1 MTKKVFIGNVEV
13 GGGSSVKIQSMNNTD
28 TRDAKATLAQIK
40 ELADN
45 GCDITRVAIP
55 DMEAALSL
63 KEITSKS
70 PIPVVADIHFDY
82 RLALAAADNG
92 ASKIR
97 INPGNIGGPDKVKL
111 VADKCKERHIPIRVG
126 VNSGSISREILAK
139 YGEVNAD
146 AMTESALG
154 AVKLLE
160 DQDFDDIV
168 ISIKSS
174 SPKLTIDTYRILS
187 RSCDYPL
194 HVGVTEAGPAW
205 QGTVKTCLAFGAL
218 LSEGI
223 GDTIRVSLS
232 APPEEE
238 VKTGCKILEYFGL
251 RERHFDIIS
260 CPSCGR
266 AQVDVIDL
274 AHKVT
279 EGLKDVQAPIRV
291 AVMGCI
297 VNGPGEA
304 READLGVASG
314 NGKGRIFIKGEVI
327 KTVPEDEIVPTLLE
341 QAHIIAEKM
350 EAEKSEADK
359 TESGKSGA
367 EKTGSQKTKPEV
379 FPVFGANHANLTN

>member
-1 MTKKVFIGNVEV
+1 MTKKVLIGNVEV

-28 TRDAKATLAQIK
+28 TRDAKATLAQIQ

-55 DMEAALSL
+55 DMEAAESL
-63 KEITSKS
+63 KEITSNS

-97 INPGNIGGPDKVKL
+97 INPGNIGGPENVKL

-126 VNSGSISREILAK
+126 VNSGSISREILSK

-174 SPKLTIDTYRILS
+174 SPRLTIDTYRILS
-187 RSCDYPL
+187 KSCDYPL
-194 HVGVTEAGPAW
+194 HVGVTEAG
-205 QGTVKTCLAFGAL
+205 TVREGAIKSAVGIGAL
-218 LSEGI
+218 LAEGI
-223 GDTIRVSLS
+223 GDTIRVSLTGN
-232 APPEEE
+232 PLDE
-238 VKTGCKILEYFGL
+238 VITAKQILKALDL
-251 RERHFDIIS
+251 RDGGITFIS
-260 CPSCGR
+260 CPTCGR
-266 AQVDVIDL
+266 TQVPLIEL
-274 AHKVT
+274 AGQIEQKVSKLPYN
-279 EGLKDVQAPIRV
+279 LKV
-291 AVMGCI
+291 AVMGCV

-304 READLGVASG
+304 RECDIGIAGGKDEFVLFEKGVPVRKIPASVAVEEFV
-314 NGKGRIFIKGEVI
+314 REVI
-327 KTVPEDEIVPTLLE
+327 RVGE
-341 QAHIIAEKM
+341 
-350 EAEKSEADK
+350 EKSKA
-359 TESGKSGA
+359 T
-367 EKTGSQKTKPEV
+367 
-379 FPVFGANHANLTN
+379 

>member
-28 TRDAKATLAQIK
+28 TRDAKATLAQIR
-40 ELADN
+40 ELADA

-63 KEITSKS
+63 KEITAGS

-92 ASKIR
+92 AAKIR
-97 INPGNIGGPDKVKL
+97 INPGNIGGPDKVRL

-174 SPKLTIDTYRILS
+174 SPRLTIDTYRILS
-187 RSCDYPL
+187 KACDYPL
-194 HVGVTEAGPAW
+194 HVGVTEAG
-205 QGTVKTCLAFGAL
+205 TVREGAVKSAVGIGAL
-218 LSEGI
+218 LAEGI
-223 GDTIRVSLS
+223 GDTIRVSLTGN
-232 APPEEE
+232 PVDE
-238 VKTGCKILEYFGL
+238 VITARQILKALNL
-251 RERHFDIIS
+251 RDGGITFIS
-260 CPSCGR
+260 CPTCGR
-266 AQVDVIDL
+266 TQVPLIELAGQIEQKASDL
-274 AHKVT
+274 PYD
-279 EGLKDVQAPIRV
+279 LKV
-291 AVMGCI
+291 AVMGCV

-304 READLGVASG
+304 RECDIGLAGGKDEFLLFEKGVPVRKIPASSAVEEFV
-314 NGKGRIFIKGEVI
+314 REVI
-327 KTVPEDEIVPTLLE
+327 RVGE
-341 QAHIIAEKM
+341 
-350 EAEKSEADK
+350 EKSKA
-359 TESGKSGA
+359 T
-367 EKTGSQKTKPEV
+367 
-379 FPVFGANHANLTN
+379 

>member
-1 MTKKVFIGNVEV
+1 MTKSVFIGNVQV

-28 TRDAKATLAQIK
+28 TRDAKATLAQIQ

-55 DMEAALSL
+55 DMEAAESL
-63 KEITSKS
+63 KEITSNS

-97 INPGNIGGPDKVKL
+97 INPGNIGGPENVKL

-174 SPKLTIDTYRILS
+174 SPRLTIDTYRILS
-187 RSCDYPL
+187 KSCDYPL
-194 HVGVTEAGPAW
+194 HVGVTEAG
-205 QGTVKTCLAFGAL
+205 TVREGAIKSAVGIGAL
-218 LSEGI
+218 LAEGI
-223 GDTIRVSLS
+223 GDTIRVSLTGN
-232 APPEEE
+232 PVDE
-238 VKTGCKILEYFGL
+238 VITAKQILKALDL
-251 RERHFDIIS
+251 RDGGITFIS
-260 CPSCGR
+260 CPTCGR
-266 AQVDVIDL
+266 TQVPLIEL
-274 AHKVT
+274 AGQIEQKVSKLPYN
-279 EGLKDVQAPIRV
+279 LKV
-291 AVMGCI
+291 AVMGCV

-304 READLGVASG
+304 RECDIGIAGGKDEFVLFEKGVPVRKIPASVAVEEFV
-314 NGKGRIFIKGEVI
+314 REVI
-327 KTVPEDEIVPTLLE
+327 RVGE
-341 QAHIIAEKM
+341 
-350 EAEKSEADK
+350 EKSKA
-359 TESGKSGA
+359 T
-367 EKTGSQKTKPEV
+367 
-379 FPVFGANHANLTN
+379 

>member
-1 MTKKVFIGNVEV
+1 MTKKVLIGNVEV

-28 TRDAKATLAQIK
+28 TRDAKATLAQIQ

-55 DMEAALSL
+55 DMEAAESL
-63 KEITSKS
+63 KEITSNS

-97 INPGNIGGPDKVKL
+97 INPGNIGGPENVKL

-174 SPKLTIDTYRILS
+174 SPRLTIDTYRILS
-187 RSCDYPL
+187 KSCDYPL
-194 HVGVTEAGPAW
+194 HVGVTEAG
-205 QGTVKTCLAFGAL
+205 TVREGAIKSAVGIGAL
-218 LSEGI
+218 LAEGI
-223 GDTIRVSLS
+223 GDTIRVSLTGN
-232 APPEEE
+232 PVDE
-238 VKTGCKILEYFGL
+238 VITAKQILKALDL
-251 RERHFDIIS
+251 RNGGITFIS
-260 CPSCGR
+260 CPTCGR
-266 AQVDVIDL
+266 TQVPLIEL
-274 AHKVT
+274 AGQIEQKVSKLPYN
-279 EGLKDVQAPIRV
+279 LKV
-291 AVMGCI
+291 AVMGCV

-304 READLGVASG
+304 RECDIGIAGGKDEFVLFEKGVPVRKIPASVAVEEFV
-314 NGKGRIFIKGEVI
+314 REVI
-327 KTVPEDEIVPTLLE
+327 RVGE
-341 QAHIIAEKM
+341 
-350 EAEKSEADK
+350 EKSKA
-359 TESGKSGA
+359 T
-367 EKTGSQKTKPEV
+367 
-379 FPVFGANHANLTN
+379 

>member
-1 MTKKVFIGNVEV
+1 MTKKVLIGNVEV

-28 TRDAKATLAQIK
+28 TRDANATLAQIQ

-55 DMEAALSL
+55 DMEAAESL

-92 ASKIR
+92 TSKIR
-97 INPGNIGGPDKVKL
+97 INPGNIGGPENVKL

-174 SPKLTIDTYRILS
+174 SPRLTIDTYRILS
-187 RSCDYPL
+187 KSCDYPL
-194 HVGVTEAGPAW
+194 HVGVTEAG
-205 QGTVKTCLAFGAL
+205 TVREGAIKSAVGIGAL
-218 LSEGI
+218 LAEGI
-223 GDTIRVSLS
+223 GDTIRVSLTGN
-232 APPEEE
+232 PVDE
-238 VKTGCKILEYFGL
+238 VITAKQILKALDL
-251 RERHFDIIS
+251 RDGGITFIS
-260 CPSCGR
+260 CPTCGR
-266 AQVDVIDL
+266 TQVPLIEL
-274 AHKVT
+274 AGQIEQKVSKLPYN
-279 EGLKDVQAPIRV
+279 LKV
-291 AVMGCI
+291 AVMGCV

-304 READLGVASG
+304 RECDIGIAGGKDEFVLFEKGVPVRKIPASVAVEEFV
-314 NGKGRIFIKGEVI
+314 REVI
-327 KTVPEDEIVPTLLE
+327 RVGE
-341 QAHIIAEKM
+341 
-350 EAEKSEADK
+350 EKSK
-359 TESGKSGA
+359 T
-367 EKTGSQKTKPEV
+367 T
-379 FPVFGANHANLTN
+379 

>member
-1 MTKKVFIGNVEV
+1 MTKKVLIGNVEV

-28 TRDAKATLAQIK
+28 TRDAKATLAQIQ

-55 DMEAALSL
+55 DMEAAESL
-63 KEITSKS
+63 KEITSNS

-97 INPGNIGGPDKVKL
+97 INPGNIGGPENVKL

-174 SPKLTIDTYRILS
+174 SPRLTIDTYRILS
-187 RSCDYPL
+187 KSCDYPL
-194 HVGVTEAGPAW
+194 HVGVTEAG
-205 QGTVKTCLAFGAL
+205 TVREGAIKSAVGIGAL
-218 LSEGI
+218 LAEGI
-223 GDTIRVSLS
+223 GDTIRVSLTGN
-232 APPEEE
+232 PLDE
-238 VKTGCKILEYFGL
+238 VITAKQILKALDL
-251 RERHFDIIS
+251 RDGGITFIS
-260 CPSCGR
+260 CPTCGR
-266 AQVDVIDL
+266 TQVPLIEL
-274 AHKVT
+274 AGQIEQKVSKLPYN
-279 EGLKDVQAPIRV
+279 LKV
-291 AVMGCI
+291 AVMGCV

-304 READLGVASG
+304 RECDIGIAGGKDEFVLFEKGVPVRKIPASVAVEEFV
-314 NGKGRIFIKGEVI
+314 REVI
-327 KTVPEDEIVPTLLE
+327 RVGE
-341 QAHIIAEKM
+341 
-350 EAEKSEADK
+350 EKSKA
-359 TESGKSGA
+359 T
-367 EKTGSQKTKPEV
+367 
-379 FPVFGANHANLTN
+379 

>member
-1 MTKKVFIGNVEV
+1 MTKKVLIGNVEV

-28 TRDAKATLAQIK
+28 TRDAKATLAQIY

-55 DMEAALSL
+55 DMAAAESL

-82 RLALAAADNG
+82 RLALAAADYG

-97 INPGNIGGPDKVKL
+97 INPGNIGGPDKLKL

-154 AVKLLE
+154 AVRLLE

-187 RSCDYPL
+187 KACDYPL
-194 HVGVTEAGPAW
+194 HVGVTEAG
-205 QGTVKTCLAFGAL
+205 TVREGAIKSAVGIGAL
-218 LSEGI
+218 LAEGI
-223 GDTIRVSLS
+223 GDTIRVSLTGN
-232 APPEEE
+232 PVDE
-238 VKTGCKILEYFGL
+238 VITAKQILKALDL
-251 RERHFDIIS
+251 RDGGITFIS
-260 CPSCGR
+260 CPTCGR
-266 AQVDVIDL
+266 TQVPLIEL
-274 AHKVT
+274 AGQIEEKISKLPYN
-279 EGLKDVQAPIRV
+279 LKV
-291 AVMGCI
+291 AVMGCV

-304 READLGVASG
+304 RECDIGLAGGIDEFVLFE
-314 NGKGRIFIKGEVI
+314 KGLPVRKVSSSTAIDEFVREVI
-327 KTVPEDEIVPTLLE
+327 RVGEEKCKTT
-341 QAHIIAEKM
+341 
-350 EAEKSEADK
+350 
-359 TESGKSGA
+359 
-367 EKTGSQKTKPEV
+367 
-379 FPVFGANHANLTN
+379 

>member
-1 MTKKVFIGNVEV
+1 MTKNVLIGNVEV

-28 TRDAKATLAQIK
+28 TRDAKATLAQIQ

-55 DMEAALSL
+55 DMEAAESL

-97 INPGNIGGPDKVKL
+97 INPGNIGGPENVKL
-111 VADKCKERHIPIRVG
+111 VADKCKERRIPIRVG

-187 RSCDYPL
+187 KSCDYPL
-194 HVGVTEAGPAW
+194 HVGVTEAG
-205 QGTVKTCLAFGAL
+205 TVREGAIKSAVGIGAL
-218 LSEGI
+218 LAEGI
-223 GDTIRVSLS
+223 GDTIRVSLTGN
-232 APPEEE
+232 PVDE
-238 VKTGCKILEYFGL
+238 VITAKQILKALEL
-251 RERHFDIIS
+251 RDGGITFIS
-260 CPSCGR
+260 CPTCGR
-266 AQVDVIDL
+266 TQVPLIEL
-274 AHKVT
+274 AGQIEQKVSNLPYN
-279 EGLKDVQAPIRV
+279 LKV
-291 AVMGCI
+291 AVMGCV

-304 READLGVASG
+304 RECDIGIAGGKDEFVLFEKGAPVRKIPASAAVDEFV
-314 NGKGRIFIKGEVI
+314 REVI
-327 KTVPEDEIVPTLLE
+327 RVGE
-341 QAHIIAEKM
+341 
-350 EAEKSEADK
+350 EKSKA
-359 TESGKSGA
+359 T
-367 EKTGSQKTKPEV
+367 
-379 FPVFGANHANLTN
+379 

>member
-1 MTKKVFIGNVEV
+1 MTKKVLIGNVEV

-28 TRDAKATLAQIK
+28 TRDAKATLAQIQ

-55 DMEAALSL
+55 DMEAAESL

-97 INPGNIGGPDKVKL
+97 INPGNIGGPENVKL

-174 SPKLTIDTYRILS
+174 SPRLTIDTYRILS
-187 RSCDYPL
+187 KSSDYPL
-194 HVGVTEAGPAW
+194 HVGVTEAG
-205 QGTVKTCLAFGAL
+205 TVREGAIKSAVGIGAL
-218 LSEGI
+218 LAEGI
-223 GDTIRVSLS
+223 GDTIRVSLTGN
-232 APPEEE
+232 PVDE
-238 VKTGCKILEYFGL
+238 VITAKQILKALDL
-251 RERHFDIIS
+251 RDGGITFIS
-260 CPSCGR
+260 CPTCGR
-266 AQVDVIDL
+266 TQVPLIEL
-274 AHKVT
+274 AGQIEQKVSKLPYN
-279 EGLKDVQAPIRV
+279 LKV
-291 AVMGCI
+291 AVMGCV

-304 READLGVASG
+304 RECDIGIAGGKDEFVLFEKGVPVRKIPASVAVEEFV
-314 NGKGRIFIKGEVI
+314 REVI
-327 KTVPEDEIVPTLLE
+327 RVGE
-341 QAHIIAEKM
+341 
-350 EAEKSEADK
+350 EKSKA
-359 TESGKSGA
+359 T
-367 EKTGSQKTKPEV
+367 
-379 FPVFGANHANLTN
+379 